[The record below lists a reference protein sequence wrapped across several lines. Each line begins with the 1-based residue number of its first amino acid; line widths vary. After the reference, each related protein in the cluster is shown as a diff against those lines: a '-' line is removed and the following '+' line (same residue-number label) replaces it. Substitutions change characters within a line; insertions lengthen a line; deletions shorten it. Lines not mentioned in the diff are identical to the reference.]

1 MKNELKETKITL
13 LDKIKWKIKYR
24 ELNSILG
31 KDTSLARGILKNKI
45 IEDEYNKNKEEII
58 NTLKKIE
65 EQIPDKANDV
75 ANIIT
80 QTLYNDYMRNAL
92 FSSDENS
99 ANILEVLHNLEFML
113 SLKKGGLSISEDL
126 DLRNVMTDKEIEEYK
141 KNLSAKKII
150 FNQLNVED
158 CKNKYFK
165 QDVLPLF
172 KYSEKTLKKYTIMIL
187 KKLSFISEEDF
198 NLLNEMQINNI
209 IKANNQNI
217 DNSVIYNYIQ
227 ICEKNRITFTFDST
241 KIVNFLGDNMEYSDF
256 FAKYIEKY
264 KGFPSS
270 DTIHELFDQTRSMT
284 DKSIMLNLHMDES
297 YYSELRNKF
306 IDFEIEEELSKGINY
321 ETKDHVKDLI
331 SKKYFNIKYSDIES
345 IIESGKQEIF
355 SENTQKIMKYVNK
368 IQRINDIGEL
378 IRINKEIAKRDV
390 NIDIGKTF
398 DEIYEYYAREKL
410 DGCFNPKEFTG
421 EKQKILYKGK
431 EVEILKLQGEDY
443 RGNVHVLGARA
454 PGAKN
459 LTEDE
464 IENKARYDNPL
475 LFSMLEGYSSNLSLS
490 TERDDAMA
498 FFACDRSSLIL
509 GFSEIKPQ
517 NVLGYHGGDGAT
529 STGQTN
535 YNKSIAEVKEDINF
549 NDRTRYDE
557 LLVSRYEDTS
567 KLKEYR
573 KNEKRVLPSY
583 ILVFKGDADRT
594 HINYNNLDDVYTK
607 RILEYA
613 ITYNIPIVEMDTE
626 KYLEK
631 YQGKYESAFEKMRL
645 GKEKFEMKDFEA
657 LARYSRMKRFYDGYG
672 INISDKDV
680 FLEIIDSLNVTKEN
694 EKTIKQIIERFN
706 YQGLQD
712 YTYLT
717 EELREKAM
725 EKIKLLKERLQI
737 TKNEEITIN
746 NSDSQQS
753 L

>member
-1 MKNELKETKITL
+1 MIT
-13 LDKIKWKIKYR
+13 WEMHY
-24 ELNSILG
+24 
-31 KDTSLARGILKNKI
+31 
-45 IEDEYNKNKEEII
+45 
-58 NTLKKIE
+58 
-65 EQIPDKANDV
+65 
-75 ANIIT
+75 
-80 QTLYNDYMRNAL
+80 

-165 QDVLPLF
+165 HDVLPLF

-306 IDFEIEEELSKGINY
+306 IDFEIEEELAKGINY

-431 EVEILKLQGEDY
+431 EVEILKLQWEDY

-475 LFSMLEGYSSNLSLS
+475 LFSTLEGYSSNLSLS

-498 FFACDRSSLIL
+498 FFHLI
-509 GFSEIKPQ
+509 EV
-517 NVLGYHGGDGAT
+517 VL
-529 STGQTN
+529 
-535 YNKSIAEVKEDINF
+535 F
-549 NDRTRYDE
+549 
-557 LLVSRYEDTS
+557 
-567 KLKEYR
+567 
-573 KNEKRVLPSY
+573 
-583 ILVFKGDADRT
+583 
-594 HINYNNLDDVYTK
+594 
-607 RILEYA
+607 
-613 ITYNIPIVEMDTE
+613 
-626 KYLEK
+626 
-631 YQGKYESAFEKMRL
+631 
-645 GKEKFEMKDFEA
+645 
-657 LARYSRMKRFYDGYG
+657 
-672 INISDKDV
+672 
-680 FLEIIDSLNVTKEN
+680 
-694 EKTIKQIIERFN
+694 
-706 YQGLQD
+706 
-712 YTYLT
+712 
-717 EELREKAM
+717 
-725 EKIKLLKERLQI
+725 
-737 TKNEEITIN
+737 
-746 NSDSQQS
+746 
-753 L
+753 

>member
-1 MKNELKETKITL
+1 
-13 LDKIKWKIKYR
+13 
-24 ELNSILG
+24 
-31 KDTSLARGILKNKI
+31 
-45 IEDEYNKNKEEII
+45 
-58 NTLKKIE
+58 
-65 EQIPDKANDV
+65 
-75 ANIIT
+75 
-80 QTLYNDYMRNAL
+80 
-92 FSSDENS
+92 
-99 ANILEVLHNLEFML
+99 
-113 SLKKGGLSISEDL
+113 
-126 DLRNVMTDKEIEEYK
+126 
-141 KNLSAKKII
+141 
-150 FNQLNVED
+150 
-158 CKNKYFK
+158 
-165 QDVLPLF
+165 
-172 KYSEKTLKKYTIMIL
+172 
-187 KKLSFISEEDF
+187 
-198 NLLNEMQINNI
+198 
-209 IKANNQNI
+209 
-217 DNSVIYNYIQ
+217 
-227 ICEKNRITFTFDST
+227 
-241 KIVNFLGDNMEYSDF
+241 MEYSDF

-321 ETKDHVKDLI
+321 EAKDHVKDLI

-345 IIESGKQEIF
+345 IIESGKKEIF

-672 INISDKDV
+672 INIH
-680 FLEIIDSLNVTKEN
+680 L
-694 EKTIKQIIERFN
+694 
-706 YQGLQD
+706 Y
-712 YTYLT
+712 
-717 EELREKAM
+717 
-725 EKIKLLKERLQI
+725 
-737 TKNEEITIN
+737 
-746 NSDSQQS
+746 
-753 L
+753 